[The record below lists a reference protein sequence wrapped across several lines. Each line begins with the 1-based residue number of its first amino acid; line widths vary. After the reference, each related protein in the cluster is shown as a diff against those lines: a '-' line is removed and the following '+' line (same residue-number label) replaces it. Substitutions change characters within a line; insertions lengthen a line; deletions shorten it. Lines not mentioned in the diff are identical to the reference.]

1 VKPHAIV
8 GDREP
13 SPAQG
18 ERRACVAHII
28 TLLEWGG
35 AQENTLF
42 TVGALHPQRFD
53 RVLIAGKGGMLDP
66 RAKAIPGCRFRQVD
80 SLVREIR
87 PVHDARA
94 FLSLRAILR
103 QEREKAGG
111 LPLIV
116 HTHSSKAGILGR
128 AAARAVGAEVVVHSI
143 HGFGFHDSQSPSLR
157 RLLVGLERA
166 VSRWTDAFIAV
177 SEENVRLGVQEKIL
191 SPDRVRL
198 IRSGFDTARF
208 LGGSRERGRRLLG
221 IPEDAPL
228 VGTIAVFK
236 PQKAPLDFV
245 EVACKVKE
253 RVPAARFAM
262 VGDGELRPEVE
273 RAVENGPLAGHF
285 HLAGWRE
292 EIPDLLR
299 AFDVFLLTSRWEG
312 LPKVVPQAML
322 SGVPVVATAVDG
334 TREIVDDGIDGFL
347 APPGD
352 VDALARRVS
361 DLLEGKATLSPL
373 FKRDRLLREFDQR
386 EMVRAQER
394 LYEELL
400 AGKKKR

>member
-1 VKPHAIV
+1 V
-8 GDREP
+8 
-13 SPAQG
+13 
-18 ERRACVAHII
+18 HII

-42 TVGALHPQRFD
+42 TVGALDPRRFD
-53 RVLIAGKGGMLDP
+53 RVLVAGKGGMLDP
-66 RAKAIPGCRFRQVD
+66 RAAAIPGCRFRQVD

-87 PVHDARA
+87 PAQDARA

-103 QEREKAGG
+103 QEKERAGG
-111 LPLIV
+111 LPLVV

-128 AAARAVGAEVVVHSI
+128 AAARAAGADVVVHSI
-143 HGFGFHDSQSPSLR
+143 HGFGFHDSQSPPLR

-166 VSRWTDAFIAV
+166 ASRWTDAFVAV
-177 SEENVRLGVQEKIL
+177 SEENVRQGVREKIL
-191 SPDRVRL
+191 SAERARV

-208 LGGSRERGRRLLG
+208 LAGSRERGRRLLG
-221 IPEDAPL
+221 IPEGVPV
-228 VGTIAVFK
+228 VGTIAPFK

-245 EVACKVKE
+245 EAAR
-253 RVPAARFAM
+253 RVRGEFPAARFVM
-262 VGDGELRPEVE
+262 VGDGELRPKVE
-273 RAVENGPLAGHF
+273 QAIAGGSLAGNF
-285 HLAGWRE
+285 LLAGWRE

-299 AFDVFLLTSRWEG
+299 AFDVFLLTSLWEG
-312 LPKVVPQAML
+312 LPKVVPQALL

-334 TREIVDDGIDGFL
+334 TREIVDDGVDGFL

-352 VDALARRVS
+352 VPALARRVS
-361 DLLEGKATLSPL
+361 DLLAGKAALSPL
-373 FKRDRLLREFDQR
+373 FKRDRLVREFDQR

-400 AGKKKR
+400 DGKGRR

>member
-1 VKPHAIV
+1 V
-8 GDREP
+8 
-13 SPAQG
+13 
-18 ERRACVAHII
+18 HII

-42 TVGALHPQRFD
+42 TVGALDPRRFD
-53 RVLIAGKGGMLDP
+53 RVLISGKGGMLDS
-66 RAKAIPGCRFRQVD
+66 RAAAICGARFRQVD

-87 PVHDARA
+87 PVLDARA
-94 FLSLRAILR
+94 FLALRAVLR
-103 QEREKAGG
+103 QERHKSGG
-111 LPLIV
+111 IPLIV

-143 HGFGFHDSQSPSLR
+143 HGFGFHDSQSPPLR

-166 VSRWTDAFIAV
+166 ASRWTDAFIAV
-177 SEENVRLGVQEKIL
+177 SEENVRLGVREKIFTAE
-191 SPDRVRL
+191 RVRL

-221 IPEDAPL
+221 IPEDQPV
-228 VGTIAVFK
+228 VGTIAVLK
-236 PQKAPLDFV
+236 HQKAPLDFV
-245 EVACKVKE
+245 DVARRVKE
-253 RVPAARFAM
+253 RVPAARFVM
-262 VGDGELRPEVE
+262 IGDGELRPMVE
-273 RAVENGPLAGHF
+273 QAVANGPLAGSF
-285 HLAGWRE
+285 LLAGWRE

-312 LPKVVPQAML
+312 LPKVVPQALL

-334 TREIVDDGIDGFL
+334 TREIVDDGVDGYL

-352 VDALARRVS
+352 VEALARRVS
-361 DLLEGKATLSPL
+361 DLLAGKAVLNPL
-373 FKRDRLLREFDQR
+373 FKRDRLLWEFDQR

-400 AGKKKR
+400 NGKGNR